1 MKRSDLLAALAAVFV
16 VTVFISAT
24 ASAQSGR
31 TTEKEVMTQ
40 PVTPAP
46 ENGDIIVRFGETVL
60 IYFRLPVKTVRLD
73 DEYSVKAVPQSD
85 HIISFSGLAPGHS
98 TLTVESVNGT
108 SSSWGLVTVVRDPH
122 EVRVYTPHKVNPVS
136 GENRQSAINSAGYF
150 SMYCNEVSC
159 APVPGEK

>member
-1 MKRSDLLAALAAVFV
+1 MKRSELLAALAAVFV

-73 DEYSVKAVPQSD
+73 DEYLVKAVPQSD
-85 HIISFSGLAPGHS
+85 HIISFSGL
-98 TLTVESVNGT
+98 
-108 SSSWGLVTVVRDPH
+108 LVGWMT
-122 EVRVYTPHKVNPVS
+122 
-136 GENRQSAINSAGYF
+136 
-150 SMYCNEVSC
+150 
-159 APVPGEK
+159 